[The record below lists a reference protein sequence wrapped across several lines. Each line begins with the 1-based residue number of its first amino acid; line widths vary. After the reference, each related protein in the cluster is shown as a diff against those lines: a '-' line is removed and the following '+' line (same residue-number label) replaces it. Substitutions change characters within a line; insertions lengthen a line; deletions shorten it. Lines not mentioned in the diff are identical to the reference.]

1 MTLIEMDRF
10 AAMLSMLT
18 DDELNLFISRC
29 DDLDPAIMDRLWDN
43 LSEES
48 DAVSFTPD
56 FKLGM
61 Q

>member
-29 DDLDPAIMDRLWDN
+29 DDLDPEIMDRLWDN
-43 LSEES
+43 LSEGS

>member
-1 MTLIEMDRF
+1 MNLLEIDKL

-43 LSEES
+43 LSEGS
-48 DAVSFTPD
+48 DTVSFTPD

>member
-1 MTLIEMDRF
+1 MNLLEIDKL

-29 DDLDPAIMDRLWDN
+29 DELDPAIMDRLWDN
-43 LSEES
+43 LSEGS
-48 DAVSFTPD
+48 DTVSFTPD

>member
-1 MTLIEMDRF
+1 MNLLEIDKL
-10 AAMLSMLT
+10 AASLSMLT

-29 DDLDPAIMDRLWDN
+29 DDLDPEIMDRLWDN
-43 LSEES
+43 LSEGS
-48 DAVSFTPD
+48 DTVSFTPD